1 MRYLLSLLIPLA
13 VIAATL
19 AACGPLLRSTTL
31 RRIEHGLFDVAK
43 RFHTDR
49 KIALFEDLSALGSS
63 TLVTVVA
70 AAGAIGLVLGG
81 RARDGV
87 LLGAVCALSAATGTW
102 MKRVTRRQ
110 RPGSSTGAT
119 FGSSFPSSHTL
130 MATACWLTVGGLVAE
145 TTSGALHGWVLAV
158 AVAMACAVGL
168 ARIFLHVHYLSDV
181 VAGWALGAAWA
192 AAAMLARG

>member
-1 MRYLLSLLIPLA
+1 MLIPLA
-13 VIAATL
+13 AIAATL

-31 RRIEHGLFDVAK
+31 HRIEHGLFDLAR

-63 TLVTVVA
+63 TLVTAVA
-70 AAGAIGLVLGG
+70 ATGGIGLVLGG

-87 LLGAVCALSAATGTW
+87 LLAAVCALSAATGTW
-102 MKRVTRRQ
+102 MKRVTRRE
-110 RPGSSTGAT
+110 RPGGSTGAT

-130 MATACWLTVGGLVAE
+130 MATGCWLTVGALAADAAGGA
-145 TTSGALHGWVLAV
+145 ALHGWVIAV
-158 AVAMACAVGL
+158 AVAIAVAVGL

-192 AAAMLARG
+192 AAAVLARG

>member
-1 MRYLLSLLIPLA
+1 MISLA

-19 AACGPLLRSTTL
+19 ADWGPLLRSTTL
-31 RRIEHGLFDVAK
+31 QRIEHGLFELAK

-49 KIALFEDLSALGSS
+49 KIALFKDLSALGSS

-70 AAGAIGLVLGG
+70 AVGGIGLVLGG
-81 RARDGV
+81 RALDGA
-87 LLGAVCALSAATGTW
+87 LLVAVCALSAATGTW
-102 MKRVTRRQ
+102 MKRVNRRE

-130 MATACWLTVGGLVAE
+130 MATACWLTVGALAADAAGGTV
-145 TTSGALHGWVLAV
+145 LHGWLFVV
-158 AVAMACAVGL
+158 AGAIAGAVGL

>member
-1 MRYLLSLLIPLA
+1 MLIPLA
-13 VIAATL
+13 TIAATL
-19 AACGPLLRSTTL
+19 AACGPLLRSATL
-31 RRIEHGLFDVAK
+31 HRIEHWLFDMAK

-70 AAGAIGLVLGG
+70 AAGGIGLVLGG
-81 RARDGV
+81 RALDGV
-87 LLGAVCALSAATGTW
+87 LLAAVCALSAATGTW
-102 MKRVTRRQ
+102 MKRVTRRE
-110 RPGSSTGAT
+110 RPGNSTGAT

-130 MATACWLTVGGLVAE
+130 MATACWLTVGALAADAAG
-145 TTSGALHGWVLAV
+145 GAALQGWVIAV
-158 AVAMACAVGL
+158 AVAIAMAVGL

-192 AAAMLARG
+192 AAAVLARR